1 MNEHILLA
9 NEKIAQLSA
18 EMQRQDFDAFLILS
32 RQGSD
37 GYFELLFDQTTEHLC
52 AALFRQSG
60 AHALLVHSSEAEKF
74 AMLTDVTIQTYT
86 EDFASAFT
94 ALMDAQPITR
104 LALDYSEDDTSAD
117 GLTLGAFT
125 YVFRYFHLPMEELE
139 QKATSAA
146 EMMDT
151 VRALKSP
158 IELQRL
164 RESIALAEECIAVCR
179 DEIQQ
184 GMTELEI
191 SDLFVREMKKRG
203 LVSSEGGGPDT
214 PPMLLNLRGGMSHR
228 GPMAVK
234 TLPGDVLILDFFCWH
249 KGFSSDVSRT
259 FYALRKGETK
269 APEEVQRYFD
279 FVNGNI
285 DMVLSAMKP
294 GVHGWEINLLNHQRL
309 IDFGVNDPGIATGHQ
324 LGRACHDGG
333 TVLAAKK
340 RGRLTEGIVRENE
353 VYAIEPSCIN
363 GLVGAHIE
371 DDIVVTKNGCVLLS
385 HRQKELY
392 LIPYKEGVAEA

>member
-1 MNEHILLA
+1 M
-9 NEKIAQLSA
+9 
-18 EMQRQDFDAFLILS
+18 
-32 RQGSD
+32 
-37 GYFELLFDQTTEHLC
+37 
-52 AALFRQSG
+52 
-60 AHALLVHSSEAEKF
+60 
-74 AMLTDVTIQTYT
+74 
-86 EDFASAFT
+86 
-94 ALMDAQPITR
+94 
-104 LALDYSEDDTSAD
+104 
-117 GLTLGAFT
+117 
-125 YVFRYFHLPMEELE
+125 
-139 QKATSAA
+139 
-146 EMMDT
+146 
-151 VRALKSP
+151 
-158 IELQRL
+158 
-164 RESIALAEECIAVCR
+164 
-179 DEIQQ
+179 
-184 GMTELEI
+184 
-191 SDLFVREMKKRG
+191 
-203 LVSSEGGGPDT
+203 
-214 PPMLLNLRGGMSHR
+214 
-228 GPMAVK
+228 
-234 TLPGDVLILDFFCWH
+234 
-249 KGFSSDVSRT
+249 SRT

-363 GLVGAHIE
+363 GLVRAHIE
-371 DDIVVTKNGCVLLS
+371 EHIVVTKKACEMLS

>member
-1 MNEHILLA
+1 
-9 NEKIAQLSA
+9 
-18 EMQRQDFDAFLILS
+18 
-32 RQGSD
+32 
-37 GYFELLFDQTTEHLC
+37 
-52 AALFRQSG
+52 
-60 AHALLVHSSEAEKF
+60 
-74 AMLTDVTIQTYT
+74 
-86 EDFASAFT
+86 
-94 ALMDAQPITR
+94 MDAQPITR

-125 YVFRYFHLPMEELE
+125 YVFRYFHLPLEELE
-139 QKATSAA
+139 QKVTSAA

-151 VRALKSP
+151 VRAPETP

-214 PPMLLNLRGGMSHR
+214 PPMLLYLRGGMSHR

-259 FYALRKGETK
+259 FYALAQRRNKSAGGSAALFRFRERQHRYGAFRHETGCS
-269 APEEVQRYFD
+269 RL
-279 FVNGNI
+279 GNQ
-285 DMVLSAMKP
+285 P
-294 GVHGWEINLLNHQRL
+294 GSIISG
-309 IDFGVNDPGIATGHQ
+309 
-324 LGRACHDGG
+324 
-333 TVLAAKK
+333 
-340 RGRLTEGIVRENE
+340 
-353 VYAIEPSCIN
+353 
-363 GLVGAHIE
+363 
-371 DDIVVTKNGCVLLS
+371 
-385 HRQKELY
+385 
-392 LIPYKEGVAEA
+392 

>member
-363 GLVGAHIE
+363 
-371 DDIVVTKNGCVLLS
+371 
-385 HRQKELY
+385 
-392 LIPYKEGVAEA
+392 

>member
-158 IELQRL
+158 LSFSACGNPLHWQRSASPSAAT
-164 RESIALAEECIAVCR
+164 R
-179 DEIQQ
+179 
-184 GMTELEI
+184 
-191 SDLFVREMKKRG
+191 
-203 LVSSEGGGPDT
+203 
-214 PPMLLNLRGGMSHR
+214 
-228 GPMAVK
+228 
-234 TLPGDVLILDFFCWH
+234 
-249 KGFSSDVSRT
+249 FS
-259 FYALRKGETK
+259 
-269 APEEVQRYFD
+269 
-279 FVNGNI
+279 
-285 DMVLSAMKP
+285 
-294 GVHGWEINLLNHQRL
+294 
-309 IDFGVNDPGIATGHQ
+309 
-324 LGRACHDGG
+324 RA
-333 TVLAAKK
+333 
-340 RGRLTEGIVRENE
+340 
-353 VYAIEPSCIN
+353 
-363 GLVGAHIE
+363 
-371 DDIVVTKNGCVLLS
+371 
-385 HRQKELY
+385 
-392 LIPYKEGVAEA
+392 

>member
-74 AMLTDVTIQTYT
+74 ARLTDVTIQTYT

-139 QKATSAA
+139 QKVTSAA

-228 GPMAVK
+228 GP
-234 TLPGDVLILDFFCWH
+234 
-249 KGFSSDVSRT
+249 
-259 FYALRKGETK
+259 
-269 APEEVQRYFD
+269 
-279 FVNGNI
+279 
-285 DMVLSAMKP
+285 
-294 GVHGWEINLLNHQRL
+294 
-309 IDFGVNDPGIATGHQ
+309 
-324 LGRACHDGG
+324 
-333 TVLAAKK
+333 LAK
-340 RGRLTEGIVRENE
+340 LMPI
-353 VYAIEPSCIN
+353 S
-363 GLVGAHIE
+363 
-371 DDIVVTKNGCVLLS
+371 
-385 HRQKELY
+385 
-392 LIPYKEGVAEA
+392 

>member
-1 MNEHILLA
+1 
-9 NEKIAQLSA
+9 
-18 EMQRQDFDAFLILS
+18 
-32 RQGSD
+32 
-37 GYFELLFDQTTEHLC
+37 
-52 AALFRQSG
+52 
-60 AHALLVHSSEAEKF
+60 
-74 AMLTDVTIQTYT
+74 
-86 EDFASAFT
+86 
-94 ALMDAQPITR
+94 
-104 LALDYSEDDTSAD
+104 
-117 GLTLGAFT
+117 
-125 YVFRYFHLPMEELE
+125 
-139 QKATSAA
+139 
-146 EMMDT
+146 
-151 VRALKSP
+151 
-158 IELQRL
+158 
-164 RESIALAEECIAVCR
+164 
-179 DEIQQ
+179 
-184 GMTELEI
+184 MTELEI

-285 DMVLSAMKP
+285 DRVLSAMKP
-294 GVHGWEINLLNHQRL
+294 GVRGWEINLLNHQRL

-371 DDIVVTKNGCVLLS
+371 DDIVVTKDGCELLS

-392 LIPYKEGVAEA
+392 LIPYKEGAEEA